1 MRSVHFRPA
10 AAAATAP
17 WHRTRPATF
26 VSRHARRPAEVRRL
40 AAPALRGG
48 DVRDFL
54 SLLALAGGIVLW
66 VVVGGWAGAGLF
78 ALSLL
83 VILGIML
90 WGFGKGDM
98 P

>member
-1 MRSVHFRPA
+1 MR
-10 AAAATAP
+10 
-17 WHRTRPATF
+17 
-26 VSRHARRPAEVRRL
+26 
-40 AAPALRGG
+40 
-48 DVRDFL
+48 DVL

-66 VVVGGWAGAGLF
+66 VAVGGWAGAGLF

-83 VILGIML
+83 VILGIMI

>member
-1 MRSVHFRPA
+1 MSHQVLRPA
-10 AAAATAP
+10 AVRQRSAA
-17 WHRTRPATF
+17 
-26 VSRHARRPAEVRRL
+26 V
-40 AAPALRGG
+40 PALRGS
-48 DVRDFL
+48 DVRELL
-54 SLLALAGGIVLW
+54 SLLALLGGIALW

-83 VILGIML
+83 VLFGIMI